1 MTADRAT
8 PTPSLRR
15 RVILVVVALLAVLL
29 MVLGVTIN
37 VSLGVLARKNLQDR
51 LLAATS
57 RADALVAVH
66 TSPDL
71 LAAEL
76 NGGGVRAL
84 LVTADGNTYGDHGIS
99 PDTPAG
105 PGAPPP
111 PYLPPLPPGYPPP
124 FPPGYPPPFPPGYP
138 PPGPPPYLPPFPPGY
153 PPPGPPPPP
162 AAPPDATATVV
173 VHPLPG
179 DARVILVA
187 DTTQTTQVT
196 HQLRQLMGG
205 AGVVTLLVA
214 ALLLV
219 VASRA
224 ALRPLDRL
232 TALASDI
239 RTGDRGRRLHPDR
252 TNTELGRAASA
263 FDGMLDALE
272 ASERRAQQAAD
283 AAQRAETA
291 TRRFLVDAAH
301 ELRTPIAGIQ
311 LAAEQLARSA
321 SQQQD
326 DAAAR
331 GQHRRASLLQSD
343 ARRAG
348 RLISDMLDL
357 SRIDA
362 GLPLHLH
369 DVDLAA
375 VLDAEADRAAMLAP
389 QVTVAR
395 TGLTALN
402 IEADPTRLA
411 QILSN
416 LLDNARRYTP
426 PGGTITV
433 DLGRSDAAAEVVI
446 TNTGPGIPEDERER
460 IFERLVR
467 LDAGRARDHGG
478 AGLGLAIARA
488 LARAHGGELACLPHE
503 GGARFRLSLPSTG
516 VANLQRPGS

>member
-111 PYLPPLPPGYPPP
+111 PYLPPFPPGYPPP

-138 PPGPPPYLPPFPPGY
+138 PPGPPGY
-153 PPPGPPPPP
+153 PPLGPPPDAP
-162 AAPPDATATVV
+162 ADATATVV

-179 DARVILVA
+179 GARVILVA

-272 ASERRAQQAAD
+272 DSERRAQQAAD

-311 LAAEQLARSA
+311 VAAEQLARSA
-321 SQQQD
+321 SQQPD

-369 DVDLAA
+369 DVDLAT

-389 QVTVAR
+389 QVNVAR

-503 GGARFRLSLPSTG
+503 GGARFRLSLPS
-516 VANLQRPGS
+516 NLC